1 VDLLIENSGENKSL
15 KGKTCSPSINLLLTK
30 QEKEMAMMMFFF
42 LLPGFGGQKMR
53 KEGVATVWSS
63 PGRRDGWSLDGGKLI
78 LTRTRRSPVAAE
90 INAGRRPVPHST
102 NKKFQSNLN

>member
-1 VDLLIENSGENKSL
+1 
-15 KGKTCSPSINLLLTK
+15 
-30 QEKEMAMMMFFF
+30 
-42 LLPGFGGQKMR
+42 MR

-102 NKKFQSNLN
+102 NKKIPIKFKLTRFKSLINNLTIWSIFHLNEELFFN